1 VKLVDQRTVSVGTTP
16 VTLCAAN
23 PRRVAIQIGCPL
35 GAAGAWVALLW
46 NLTPTA
52 ITGMPLFFG
61 GRPMVLHQSD
71 YG

>member
-1 VKLVDQRTVSVGTTP
+1 MKGVDQRTVSVGTSP

-23 PRRVAIQIGCPL
+23 PARVAIQIGCPL
-35 GAAGAWVALLW
+35 GVDGAWISLVF

-52 ITGMPLFFG
+52 TSGMPLFFG
-61 GRPMVLHQSD
+61 DSPMVLHQSD